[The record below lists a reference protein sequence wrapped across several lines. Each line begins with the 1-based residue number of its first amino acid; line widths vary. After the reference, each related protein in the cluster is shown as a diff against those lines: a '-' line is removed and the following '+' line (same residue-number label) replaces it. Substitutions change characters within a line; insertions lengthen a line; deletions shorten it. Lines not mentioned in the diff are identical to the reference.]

1 MVTLALDAGEWSTW
15 PLYSR
20 EKKKNNTTPTEWK
33 TERPQNC
40 SERSGKKKN
49 LLFMPEIESQ
59 IVQPTAC
66 SPYQLSYY
74 RSHQC
79 EKQNFVT

>member
-1 MVTLALDAGEWSTW
+1 MVTLALDGGEWSTW
-15 PLYSR
+15 PLYSY
-20 EKKKNNTTPTEWK
+20 KKKNNPTPTEWK
-33 TERPQNC
+33 TERPQNR
-40 SERSGKKKN
+40 SEHTGKKKN
-49 LLFMPEIESQ
+49 LLFMSEIESQ

-79 EKQNFVT
+79 QKQNFIT